1 MTNVVETNAGRHAT
15 RWRRA
20 ATRAFA
26 FALCAV
32 AIGGCIPMTPHR
44 SEPSYEPAYPLMP
57 PPPVPTSGGLYQTG
71 YGMDLYDDH
80 RAMHAGD
87 IVTIVLQEVT
97 KSSKSAATNINKG
110 SSSELPEPTVL
121 GSVISGSNPKGLL
134 NSIENSNKFNGA
146 ADSDQSNSLTGTI
159 SAVVTAVYPNGLLQV
174 QGEKWLQLNRG
185 EEYVRVS
192 GLVRRED
199 IDGSNMVSSL
209 KLADARLAYSGTG
222 ELADANS
229 AGWLTRFFLSPFM
242 PF

>member
-1 MTNVVETNAGRHAT
+1 MRSMIEALVRVMTRRRRSAT
-15 RWRRA
+15 TA
-20 ATRAFA
+20 LAFA
-26 FALCAV
+26 FFATVV
-32 AIGGCIPMTPHR
+32 AGCIPTMPHR
-44 SEPSYEPAYPLMP
+44 SEPSYEPAYPLLP
-57 PPPVPTSGGLYQTG
+57 PPAPAIAGGLYQADFG
-71 YGMDLYDDH
+71 IDLYDDH
-80 RAMHAGD
+80 RAMRGGD

-110 SSSELPEPTVL
+110 SSSELPEPTIL
-121 GSVISGSNPKGLL
+121 GSVISGSSPKGLL
-134 NSIENSNKFNGA
+134 NSIENSNKFNGTA
-146 ADSDQSNSLTGTI
+146 GSDQSNSLTGTI

>member
-1 MTNVVETNAGRHAT
+1 MHKSI
-15 RWRRA
+15 
-20 ATRAFA
+20 
-26 FALCAV
+26 ALALLAV
-32 AIGGCIPMTPHR
+32 AAVGCIPLTPHR
-44 SEPSYEPAYPLMP
+44 PEPTYEPAYPLLP
-57 PPPVPTSGGLYQTG
+57 PPPAPTGGGLYQTG
-71 YGMDLYDDH
+71 FGVDLFDDH
-80 RAMHAGD
+80 RAMRAGD

-121 GSVISGSNPKGLL
+121 GSIISGSNPNGLL

-146 ADSDQSNSLTGTI
+146 AGSDQSNSLSGTI

-192 GLVRRED
+192 GIVRRED